1 MRTKITDEIESLQK
15 RVKELERESSLTTW
29 ELHHPPKYKYGDTA
43 YRGEVKLTIK
53 DNGEVLPFNP
63 WGFTCTSN
71 HSRKYMVDT
80 GSELITVF
88 EEILSKQPIKVEED
102 ER

>member
-29 ELHHPPKYKYGDTA
+29 ELHNPPKYKYGDIA
-43 YRGEVKLTIK
+43 YRGETKVTIK
-53 DNGEVLPFNP
+53 DNGEVVPFYS
-63 WGFTCTSN
+63 WVFTCASH

-88 EEILSKQPIKVEED
+88 EGILSKQPIKVEED

>member
-43 YRGEVKLTIK
+43 YRGETKVTIK
-53 DNGEVLPFNP
+53 DNGEVIPFYS
-63 WGFTCTSN
+63 CASH